1 MASLLAAHRVAARGR
16 SFGEVVALAG
26 PHPAEASRTSRC
38 LGVLCGPSGRSVTL
52 PNIRFGKVR
61 RFRG

>member
-38 LGVLCGPSGRSVTL
+38 AVRAVGKVGHTPQS
-52 PNIRFGKVR
+52 IRFCKVQ

>member
-26 PHPAEASRTSRC
+26 PHPAEASLTSRC
-38 LGVLCGPSGRSVTL
+38 AVRAV
-52 PNIRFGKVR
+52 GKVGHTPQYT
-61 RFRG
+61 FL